1 MPTALQQQLK
11 SRTTLT
17 PNCSHYFLGGRN
29 TYNWMT
35 GNSMDTFASVPQGE
49 EMGRNALLTSKRKP
63 EQIKNLFALLKKR
76 PTTVKTAAAAGQP
89 TEPSM

>member
-1 MPTALQQQLK
+1 
-11 SRTTLT
+11 
-17 PNCSHYFLGGRN
+17 
-29 TYNWMT
+29 
-35 GNSMDTFASVPQGE
+35 MDTFASVPQGE

-89 TEPSM
+89 TEPSMWFLSLSLNSSISRNVGPCFVALPW